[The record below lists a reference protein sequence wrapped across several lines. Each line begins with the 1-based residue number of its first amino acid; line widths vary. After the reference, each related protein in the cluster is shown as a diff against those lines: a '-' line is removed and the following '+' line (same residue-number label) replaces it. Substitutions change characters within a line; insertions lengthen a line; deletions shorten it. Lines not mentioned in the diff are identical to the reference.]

1 MATDMTKSLIELS
14 VDGKTLDV
22 ERVRGTL
29 AVSELFRFV
38 AEIVPSAKAPTH
50 LTDLVEKD
58 FELSIAS
65 QLGEVLCLHGIVA
78 SCDVTQDDSACGHV
92 LELRPK
98 AYKRAL
104 RRNHRVFQDATVQ
117 TIVNSV
123 LTGDDG
129 GVGEV
134 KWSLATS
141 DPLPKRAYTAQYGET
156 DWAFIERLL
165 SDEGLHYYFAPG
177 TGSTTLVIAGDSCS
191 APEVPDDARVS
202 LRHDVATTQTKS
214 DANAP
219 NAVLIQPH
227 FRRRMTTDQVRLR
240 DYYPKKPTLKLDVT
254 HQFESSWREHYDFPG
269 RFDDPTAGERRARL
283 LGEALRATQKEILG
297 HTNSPRLVPGY
308 QFKLLENDDAEG
320 VAYFLTDLSV
330 TARRG
335 EGSGTTARRSK
346 QSRMGL
352 SLTLRA
358 IPAATP
364 YRPTAV
370 GPRLAPGVQTAVNV
384 GPKGD
389 EIFSDDKGYVRT
401 QFYWDREGKRNE
413 TASTFMRV
421 GQFPL
426 AGSMM
431 LPRIGW
437 DQIIGFHAGDV
448 DAPVVL
454 GHLYDSV
461 AKVPYALPE
470 NKTRTAWQTATT
482 PANGTANEIRFEDKA
497 GSEEIFLNASYDMTY
512 DVGKDSSVTV
522 GVDQSTDIGVN
533 QTVKVGSNQSL
544 TVGGAQEVSIGAT
557 ETLTVSGARMYSIT
571 GNDSETVGAVRSV
584 TTTGGAALDV
594 DGGRSLTAG
603 ALMMTAATMGVARQ
617 ALGSASITV
626 GGAWISAAGAGMESA
641 AAGASKEMIGGAKIQ
656 AAGKSVALAAQGKSA
671 QTVGGALIN
680 AAGKDVSD
688 GSDANLDLKV
698 GGALVMAGP
707 KVLIEAKKKLVI
719 KVGGTT
725 LTITPSKIHLK
736 SPSLASPGATIS
748 KTGSTVK
755 HN

>member
-1 MATDMTKSLIELS
+1 
-14 VDGKTLDV
+14 
-22 ERVRGTL
+22 
-29 AVSELFRFV
+29 
-38 AEIVPSAKAPTH
+38 
-50 LTDLVEKD
+50 
-58 FELSIAS
+58 
-65 QLGEVLCLHGIVA
+65 
-78 SCDVTQDDSACGHV
+78 
-92 LELRPK
+92 
-98 AYKRAL
+98 
-104 RRNHRVFQDATVQ
+104 
-117 TIVNSV
+117 
-123 LTGDDG
+123 
-129 GVGEV
+129 
-134 KWSLATS
+134 
-141 DPLPKRAYTAQYGET
+141 
-156 DWAFIERLL
+156 
-165 SDEGLHYYFAPG
+165 
-177 TGSTTLVIAGDSCS
+177 
-191 APEVPDDARVS
+191 
-202 LRHDVATTQTKS
+202 
-214 DANAP
+214 
-219 NAVLIQPH
+219 
-227 FRRRMTTDQVRLR
+227 MTTDQVRLR
-240 DYYPKKPTLKLDVT
+240 DYNAKKPTLKLDVT
-254 HQFESSWREHYDFPG
+254 QKFESSWREHYDFPG
-269 RFDDPTAGERRARL
+269 RFDALAAGERRARL
-283 LGEALRATQKEILG
+283 LGEALRANQSEILG
-297 HTNSPRLVPGY
+297 HTNSPRLVPGH
-308 QFKLLENDDAEG
+308 QFKLLENDEG
-320 VAYFLTDLSV
+320 EGTGYFITDLTV

-335 EGSGTTARRSK
+335 EGTTESARRSRK
-346 QSRMGL
+346 SRLGL
-352 SLTLRA
+352 SLLVRA
-358 IPAATP
+358 IPATTP
-364 YRPTAV
+364 YRPKAV
-370 GPRLAPGVQTAVNV
+370 GPRFAAGIQTAVNV

-437 DQIIGFHAGDV
+437 DQVVGFTSGDV
-448 DAPVVL
+448 DSPVVL

-461 AKVPYALPE
+461 AKVPYPLPE

-482 PANGTANEIRFEDKA
+482 PSNGTANEIRFEDKA
-497 GSEEIFLNASYDMTY
+497 GSEEIFLNASYDMSY

-544 TVGGAQEVSIGAT
+544 TVGGKQDVSIGAA
-557 ETLTVSGARMYSIT
+557 ETLTVSGARTYSIT

-584 TTTGGAALDV
+584 TTSGGAAIDV

-603 ALMMTAATMGVARQ
+603 ALMMTAATMGVSRQ
-617 ALGSASITV
+617 ALGSASVTV
-626 GGAWISAAGAGMESA
+626 GGAWISAAVAGMEVA
-641 AAGASKEMIGGAKIQ
+641 AAGASKELVGGAKIE
-656 AAGKSVALAAQGKSA
+656 AAGKAVALAAQGKSA

-688 GSDANLDLKV
+688 ASDANLELKV